1 MAGEEW
7 EDMRIG
13 ITGHQR
19 LADSARWSWV
29 KQELDRLLS
38 SSDPPLIGVSSLAI
52 GADQLFAEAV
62 LQHGGALEVVV
73 PLAGYET
80 AFSQGH
86 DRQEYFRLLESA
98 SKQEV
103 LEKHG
108 SDEEA
113 YLAAGQRVVDRSE
126 LLVAVWDGM
135 PASGLGGT
143 GDVVNYALQ
152 QEKKII
158 HLNPVTQEVNEL

>member
-1 MAGEEW
+1 
-7 EDMRIG
+7 MRVG

-19 LADSARWSWV
+19 LAAPARWDWV
-29 KQELDRLLS
+29 KQELDRFLAS
-38 SSDPPLIGVSSLAI
+38 VDRPLIGVSSIAI
-52 GADQLFAEAV
+52 GADQLFADAV
-62 LQHGGALEVVV
+62 LQHGGALEVVIPFV
-73 PLAGYET
+73 GYESV
-80 AFSQGH
+80 FSEGH

-126 LLVAVWDGM
+126 LLVAVWDGR
-135 PASGLGGT
+135 PAGGIGGT
-143 GDVVNYALQ
+143 GDVVNYAMQ
-152 QEKKII
+152 QGKRII
-158 HLNPVTQEVNEL
+158 HLNPNTQEVSEL